1 MNMLVTGGLGF
12 IGSNLVDR
20 LGFEGHSVTVVD
32 NLSSESSSKSYINK
46 KAKYILEDIRNLN
59 NISFNSKFDVIFHLA
74 ALARIQPSFDRPLE
88 YVDVNINGTA
98 VVSKLAS
105 DHNSKLIY
113 SSSSSINN
121 GVHETPYTFSKWAG
135 EEVIKNW
142 IQCFNVDAMFCRFYN
157 VYGPREPE
165 KGEYAT
171 VVRKFI
177 RKHLNG
183 EPLTVV
189 GTGEQKRDFTHVEDI
204 VDGILAIKGKGKPG
218 ELYHLG
224 AGKSV
229 SINELANM
237 FPAAEKVFTP
247 PRKGEALLTLAPYE
261 ETYKK
266 LLWAANKDLKSYIE
280 KTLGAENA
288 INK

>member
-1 MNMLVTGGLGF
+1 
-12 IGSNLVDR
+12 
-20 LGFEGHSVTVVD
+20 
-32 NLSSESSSKSYINK
+32 
-46 KAKYILEDIRNLN
+46 
-59 NISFNSKFDVIFHLA
+59 
-74 ALARIQPSFDRPLE
+74 
-88 YVDVNINGTA
+88 
-98 VVSKLAS
+98 
-105 DHNSKLIY
+105 
-113 SSSSSINN
+113 
-121 GVHETPYTFSKWAG
+121 
-135 EEVIKNW
+135 
-142 IQCFNVDAMFCRFYN
+142 MFCRFYN

-204 VDGILAIKGKGKPG
+204 VDGILAIKDKGKPG